1 MTADSTATADAQA
14 TFRHVLGHFPSGVAV
29 VTGID
34 AGEPVGLAV
43 SSFTSVSL
51 DPALVGFFPARTSSS
66 WPRIERAGVFAVNV
80 LGEDQEKLCRSF
92 AVSGGDKFGDVRWR
106 PGATGSPVLTGA
118 IASIEC
124 ELHEVAGAGDH
135 LFVLG
140 RVRTLSSTPGR
151 GPLVFFRGGYARLGV

>member
-1 MTADSTATADAQA
+1 MTVAQHQA
-14 TFRHVLGHFPSGVAV
+14 TFRHVLGHFPSGIAV
-29 VTGID
+29 VTGLD

-51 DPALVGFFPARTSSS
+51 DPALVGFFPARSSSS
-66 WPRIERAGVFAVNV
+66 WPRIERAGAFAVNV
-80 LGEDQEKLCRSF
+80 LGEHQEDLCRAF
-92 AVSGGDKFGDVRWR
+92 ATSGSDKFDGVGWR
-106 PGATGSPVLTGA
+106 PGDTGAPVLDGA

-124 ELHEVAGAGDH
+124 ELAEVTDAGDH

-151 GPLVFFRGGYARLGV
+151 GPLVFFRGGYARLGLDVA